1 MMAQEGNGCPGNCG
15 SSVRQSIGIR
25 QVKIS
30 RNKTGEAGKG
40 LDHERRHT
48 SCRKDFILK

>member
-1 MMAQEGNGCPGNCG
+1 MMAQEGKGCAGNCG
-15 SSVRQSIGIR
+15 SSVGQSIGIR
-25 QVKIS
+25 QVEIS

-48 SCRKDFILK
+48 SCHKDFILK